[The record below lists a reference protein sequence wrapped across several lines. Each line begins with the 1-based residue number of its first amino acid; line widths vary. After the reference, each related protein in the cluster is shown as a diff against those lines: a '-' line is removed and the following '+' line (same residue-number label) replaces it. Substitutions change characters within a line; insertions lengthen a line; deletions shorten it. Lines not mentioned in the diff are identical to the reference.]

1 MKTYKKRALKGFT
14 LVELVVVVAIFG
26 LLIAA
31 TLSFVTPTGKVY
43 KNASEY
49 AGSAAMVDNVR
60 RVVEDNLRFANRM
73 DVYAGPDVDAVGG
86 PEAFA
91 MKSADLLRTKFKLGS
106 PDRVTFARD
115 RVYVMRIDNPEET
128 QFPSFAAGS
137 QKPGRI
143 TIWQFDG
150 GSGGLTLNTANS
162 KEWAIAEGVYNEYS
176 FSLSYGITY
185 TTHPITIAGTQW
197 NIIDSGTYED
207 FDANFVDPSN
217 FSLALDIYKNSYSD
231 RSNPAGSSYQLA
243 RTAVS
248 NVVALSFVN
257 MVDGE
262 TNVALHDVI
271 KVRNSTPGA
280 PDVTDDC
287 GQRYMYY
294 PGTATRDL
302 YFVYTV
308 PDLT

>member
-1 MKTYKKRALKGFT
+1 MKNSKKSALKGFT
-14 LVELVVVVAIFG
+14 LVELIVVVAVFG

-31 TLSFVTPTGKVY
+31 TLSFITPTRKVY

-49 AGSAAMVDNVR
+49 AGAAAMVDNVR

-73 DVYAGPDVDAVGG
+73 DVYAGPAVAPGDE
-86 PEAFA
+86 EAFA
-91 MKSADLLRTKFKLGS
+91 QSSANLLRTKFKLGAS
-106 PDRVTFARD
+106 DRVTFARD
-115 RVYVMRIDNPEET
+115 RVYVMRIDNPEED
-128 QFPSFAAGS
+128 QFAGFAAGS

-150 GSGGLTLNTANS
+150 GSLNTANT

-176 FSLSYGITY
+176 FSLSYGINF
-185 TTHPITIAGTQW
+185 TTHQVTIAGTQW
-197 NIIDSGTYED
+197 DIVDTGTYEN
-207 FDANFVDPSN
+207 FDAADKFIDPTKFN
-217 FSLALDIYKNSYSD
+217 LVLDIYKNSYDD
-231 RSNPAGSSYQLA
+231 RANPASSTYHLA

-248 NVVALSFVN
+248 NTVALSFVN

-271 KVRNSTPGA
+271 KETNPTPGD
-280 PDVTDDC
+280 PDITDDL
-287 GQRYMYY
+287 GSRYAYY
-294 PGTATRDL
+294 PGSSSRDL